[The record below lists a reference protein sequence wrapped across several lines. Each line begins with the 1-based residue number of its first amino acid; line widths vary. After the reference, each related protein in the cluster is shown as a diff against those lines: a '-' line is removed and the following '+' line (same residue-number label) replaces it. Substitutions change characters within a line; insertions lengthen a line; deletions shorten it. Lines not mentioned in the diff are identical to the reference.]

1 MGYVKEL
8 DNFFFTSVAIIW
20 LLSQM
25 LNKLNLFG
33 LPREKLSNFFI
44 DLDERQYRTKQI
56 MQWIYHQG
64 VNNFD
69 DMHNLS
75 KDLRKKL
82 QTVAT
87 IDLPEV
93 FSLSESTDGVIK
105 WVISLGEKSHVE
117 TVYIPE
123 RDRGTLCISS
133 QVGCALA
140 CTFCS
145 TGAQGFNRN
154 LQSHEIIAQVIIAQ
168 NNLKS
173 ANKRISNVVFM
184 GMGEPLL
191 NEGPVYD
198 ACNLLLDD
206 WAFGLSRRRVTIS
219 SSGIVPA
226 IYRMSE
232 TTPVSLAIS
241 LHAPNDNL
249 RDILVPIN
257 KKYPIKDL
265 MQACHQYLNAGSQQR
280 HILFEYVML
289 DGVNDLP
296 EHAKSLAKLLNGMSA
311 KVNLIPFNPFPKTQ
325 YKTSKKDTI
334 RHFQDILFKSGIR
347 TTTRRTRGG
356 DVDAACGQLVGKVL
370 DKTKRND

>member
-1 MGYVKEL
+1 
-8 DNFFFTSVAIIW
+8 
-20 LLSQM
+20 M

-44 DLDERQYRTKQI
+44 DLDERQFRTKQI

-64 VNNFD
+64 VDNFE

-75 KDLRKKL
+75 KDLRNKL
-82 QTVAT
+82 QTIAT
-87 IDLPEV
+87 IDLPKV
-93 FSLSESTDGVIK
+93 FSLSESSDGVIK
-105 WVISLGEKSHVE
+105 WVISLGETSHIE

-123 RDRGTLCISS
+123 KDRGTLCISS
-133 QVGCALA
+133 QIGCALA

-168 NNLKS
+168 SHLNS
-173 ANKRISNVVFM
+173 TNKRISNVVFM

-206 WAFGLSRRRVTIS
+206 WAFGLSRRRVTVS

-249 RDILVPIN
+249 RDELVPIN

-265 MQACHQYLNAGSQQR
+265 IKACHHYLNAGSQQR

-289 DGVNDLP
+289 DEVNDLP
-296 EHAKSLAKLLNGMSA
+296 EHAKSLAKLLNGMPA
-311 KVNLIPFNPFPKTQ
+311 KVNLIPFNPFPKTR

-334 RHFQDILFKSGIR
+334 RLFQDILFKSGIR

-356 DVDAACGQLVGKVL
+356 DVDAACGQLVGRVI
-370 DKTKRND
+370 DKTKRNARRD